1 MVNKAALTAASQ
13 KDGKRQRPLLRR
25 PCLPFLPKSPSRMSV
40 LGADLTLLGDKITI
54 ISQGKLQVD
63 AKITGDIHAKE
74 VVISSEGSVSGE
86 VWAER
91 IDVRGEVRGSII
103 AVTLALHDTARVAG
117 DILHQKLSVSEGAE
131 FAGRVHLIRDPSEL
145 MPILDAEVLSR
156 GRKSWEE
163 TLAQPSDG
171 ATRVR
176 IRGEI
181 KAA

>member
-1 MVNKAALTAASQ
+1 MVNRAALTAPSQ
-13 KDGKRQRPLLRR
+13 MDGKEATTPRAAA
-25 PCLPFLPKSPSRMSV
+25 LPRVSAEAPSRTSV

-54 ISQGKLQVD
+54 ISQSKLQVA
-63 AKITGDIHAKE
+63 AKISGDIHAKE
-74 VVISSEGSVSGE
+74 VVINSEGCVSGD

-91 IDVRGEVRGSII
+91 IDVRGEVRGTII
-103 AVTLALHDTARVAG
+103 AVTLTLHDTARVAG
-117 DILHQKLSVSEGAE
+117 YILPQKLSVSEGAE
-131 FAGRVHLIRDPSEL
+131 FAGRVHLIRDPGEL

-156 GRKSWEE
+156 GRKSGDA

>member
-1 MVNKAALTAASQ
+1 MVNIAALTGVSG
-13 KDGKRQRPLLRR
+13 KDGATTP
-25 PCLPFLPKSPSRMSV
+25 PPATLPHVSAELPSRMSV

-74 VVISSEGSVSGE
+74 VVISSGGSVSGE

-117 DILHQKLSVSEGAE
+117 DILHQRLSASEGAE
-131 FAGRVHLIRDPSEL
+131 FSGRVRLIRDPNEL

-156 GRKSWEE
+156 GRKVREE

-171 ATRVR
+171 LTSMRS
-176 IRGEI
+176 RGEI

>member
-13 KDGKRQRPLLRR
+13 KD
-25 PCLPFLPKSPSRMSV
+25 RMSV
-40 LGADLTLLGDKITI
+40 LGADLTILGDKITI
-54 ISQGKLQVD
+54 ISQSKLQVD
-63 AKITGDIHAKE
+63 AKIRGDIHAKE
-74 VVISSEGSVSGE
+74 VVIGAEGCVSGE

-91 IDVRGEVRGSII
+91 IDVRGEVRGTVI

-131 FAGRVHLIRDPSEL
+131 FAGRVHLIRAPSEL

-156 GRKSWEE
+156 GRKSRDE

-171 ATRVR
+171 LTPKR

>member
-13 KDGKRQRPLLRR
+13 KDGKEATTPRATT
-25 PCLPFLPKSPSRMSV
+25 LPHVSAEAPSRMSV

-54 ISQGKLQVD
+54 ISQSKLQVD
-63 AKITGDIHAKE
+63 AKIRGDIHAKE
-74 VVISSEGSVSGE
+74 VVINAEGSVSGE

-91 IDVRGEVRGSII
+91 IDVRGEVRGTMI

-117 DILHQKLSVSEGAE
+117 DIMHQKLSVSEGAE

-145 MPILDAEVLSR
+145 MPILDAEVLSP
-156 GRKSWEE
+156 GRKSRDE
-163 TLAQPSDG
+163 TPAQPSDG
-171 ATRVR
+171 VTPMR